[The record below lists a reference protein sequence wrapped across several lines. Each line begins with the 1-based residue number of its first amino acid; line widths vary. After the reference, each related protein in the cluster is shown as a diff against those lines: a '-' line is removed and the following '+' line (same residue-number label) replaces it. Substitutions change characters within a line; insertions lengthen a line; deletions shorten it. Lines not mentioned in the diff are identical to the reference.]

1 MRHSFH
7 FCALR
12 LAAGLL
18 MAALCST
25 STTAQA
31 SPSPPASFDPRNF
44 DATTFGSFVTV
55 GPNWLFFAGDN
66 PAWAAAAFDDSSWR
80 TISTAM
86 TLPDAGFHDIPYAWY
101 RIHIHLRPGTRN
113 LAVALDG
120 VSGSYE
126 VFVNGIRIGGRGPM
140 SSFLRSGHGALIA
153 YPVPDTVIPS
163 SGAFVL
169 SIRCALNPASGNG
182 HGTSTPIYSQSVY
195 LVDQTSA
202 PLLVSYVVAHDSG
215 LAILLCGFGLVV
227 ALVSF
232 ALYLALRDQQEY
244 LAITVYLLA
253 ASSGMAALIWA
264 TFDAT
269 FLANVVMWTCL
280 CIQNFALIEFVR
292 LVLHLPRSRWLLAI
306 QVISSLAFFT
316 LFFNSIGY
324 VSTSFI
330 FVGFFLPVLAVKV
343 LLPVLLIRGWARGNR
358 DAGILLPAIVAGSL
372 ADYWSFVCDL
382 ITFAHFKP
390 LYGLLVFSVNIGT
403 YRVDFYRVGD
413 VLFYI
418 AVLLFLVVRTVGI
431 ARDRARVASELEAAR
446 TVQQVLIPEEI
457 PVIPGFVLH
466 STYKPAGQVGGDFF
480 QILPVKGGGVLVVI
494 GDVSGKG
501 MPAAMTVSLLVGTV
515 RTLAHY
521 TQSPG
526 QILAAMNTRMLARSS
541 GGFTTCLVLRADTD
555 GTLTVANAGHISP
568 YLAGKELALENGLPL
583 GLAAETLYP
592 ESVFQLAPG
601 EQLTLLSDGVV
612 EARDKAGVLFGFDR
626 TAAITGQ
633 SADQIAKAAEQF
645 GQEDDITALTLARTA

>member
-1 MRHSFH
+1 
-7 FCALR
+7 
-12 LAAGLL
+12 
-18 MAALCST
+18 
-25 STTAQA
+25 
-31 SPSPPASFDPRNF
+31 
-44 DATTFGSFVTV
+44 
-55 GPNWLFFAGDN
+55 
-66 PAWAAAAFDDSSWR
+66 
-80 TISTAM
+80 
-86 TLPDAGFHDIPYAWY
+86 
-101 RIHIHLRPGTRN
+101 
-113 LAVALDG
+113 
-120 VSGSYE
+120 
-126 VFVNGIRIGGRGPM
+126 
-140 SSFLRSGHGALIA
+140 
-153 YPVPDTVIPS
+153 
-163 SGAFVL
+163 
-169 SIRCALNPASGNG
+169 
-182 HGTSTPIYSQSVY
+182 
-195 LVDQTSA
+195 
-202 PLLVSYVVAHDSG
+202 VAHDSG

-232 ALYLALRDQQEY
+232 ALYLALRDQHEY

-292 LVLHLPRSRWLLAI
+292 LVLHLPRSRWLFAI

-324 VSTSFI
+324 VSTSLI
-330 FVGFFLPVLAVKV
+330 FVGFFLPVLTVKV
-343 LLPVLLIRGWARGNR
+343 LLPVLLIRGWVRGNR

-372 ADYWSFVCDL
+372 ADYWRFVCDL
-382 ITFAHFKP
+382 ISIAHFAP
-390 LYGLLVFSVNIGT
+390 LYGLLVFSVHVGT
-403 YRVDFYRVGD
+403 YEVDFYRLGD
-413 VLFYI
+413 VIFYVAI
-418 AVLLFLVVRTVGI
+418 LLFLVIRTVSI
-431 ARDRARVASELEAAR
+431 ARDRARVSAELEAAR
-446 TVQQVLIPEEI
+446 TVQQVLIPDDI

-466 STYKPAGQVGGDFF
+466 SIYKPAGQVGGDFF
-480 QILPVKGGGVLVVI
+480 QILPVKGGGVLIVI

-521 TQSPG
+521 TQSPS

-568 YLAGKELALENGLPL
+568 YLAGNELALENGLPL
-583 GLAAETLYP
+583 GLAAETSDP

-633 SADQIAKAAEQF
+633 SADQIAKAAELF

>member
-1 MRHSFH
+1 MRRPFY

-18 MAALCST
+18 IAALCST
-25 STTAQA
+25 STTAKA
-31 SPSPPASFDPRNF
+31 SPSPQAGLDPRNF
-44 DATTFGSFVTV
+44 DATSFGSFVSV
-55 GPNWLFFAGDN
+55 GPDWLFAPGDN
-66 PAWAAAAFDDSSWR
+66 PAWASPAFDDSGWK
-80 TISTAM
+80 TISTTAP
-86 TLPDAGFHDIPYAWY
+86 LPDAGFHDIPYAWY

-113 LAVALDG
+113 LAVALDS

-126 VFVNGIRIGGRGPM
+126 VFVNGIRVGGQGPM

-153 YPVPDTVIPS
+153 YPVPDSVIPS

-182 HGTSTPIYSQSVY
+182 RGTSTPIFSQSVY
-195 LVDQTSA
+195 LVDQTLA

-232 ALYLALRDQQEY
+232 ALYLALRDQHEY

-292 LVLHLPRSRWLLAI
+292 LVLHLPRSRWLFAI

-324 VSTSFI
+324 VSTSLI
-330 FVGFFLPVLAVKV
+330 FVGFFLPVLTVKV
-343 LLPVLLIRGWARGNR
+343 LLPVLLIRGWVRGNR

-372 ADYWSFVCDL
+372 ADYWRFVCDL
-382 ITFAHFKP
+382 ISIAHFAP
-390 LYGLLVFSVNIGT
+390 LYGLLVFSVHVGT
-403 YRVDFYRVGD
+403 YEVDFYRLGD
-413 VLFYI
+413 VIFYVAI
-418 AVLLFLVVRTVGI
+418 LLFLVIRTVSI
-431 ARDRARVASELEAAR
+431 ARDRARVSAELEAAR
-446 TVQQVLIPEEI
+446 TVQQVLIPDDI

-466 STYKPAGQVGGDFF
+466 SIYKPAGQVGGDFF
-480 QILPVKGGGVLVVI
+480 QILPVKGGGVLIVI

-521 TQSPG
+521 TQSPS

-568 YLAGKELALENGLPL
+568 YLAGNELALENGLPL
-583 GLAAETLYP
+583 GLAAETSYP

-633 SADQIAKAAEQF
+633 SADQIAKAAELF